1 MTKAQKAAAQLAA
14 MVDELGE
21 LERETQPW
29 RPKLARVEA
38 LRSAVRAVYA
48 KSDPGATY
56 KASGRRWI
64 CMVGPNGNQSTV
76 DRAALIDIIGA
87 KKYAEL
93 STVSVKALSGAIG
106 ADVLGVVVTMQPA
119 GPRSLAIVP
128 VEAPVEA
135 PELAGA
141 AK

>member
-14 MVDELGE
+14 MVDELGD

-48 KSDPGATY
+48 KADPGATY
-56 KASGRRWI
+56 QASGRRWI

-76 DRAALIDIIGA
+76 DRTALVDMIGP

-93 STVSVKALSGAIG
+93 STISVKALAGAVG

-128 VEAPVEA
+128 VAAPTEVLE
-135 PELAGA
+135 PVGA
-141 AK
+141 K